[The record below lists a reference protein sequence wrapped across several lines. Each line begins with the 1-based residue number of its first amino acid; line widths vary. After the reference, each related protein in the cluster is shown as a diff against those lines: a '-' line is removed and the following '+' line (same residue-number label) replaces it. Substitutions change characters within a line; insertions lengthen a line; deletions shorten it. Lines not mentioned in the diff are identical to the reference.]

1 MAISAIA
8 DIKKIDLE
16 PDNTRTLPKTTYVD
30 QVLRLF
36 EVTTEIRS
44 YKFQY
49 QFLSKALATTV
60 IACTYHDGGIVNGVI
75 GYGTDGVTA
84 TASWRGDGGYNV
96 NVTIYQ
102 QTTTQEVVE
111 TE

>member
-16 PDNTRTLPKTTYVD
+16 PDNTRTLPSYSYVSE
-30 QVLRLF
+30 VLTLYSVSVSVRN
-36 EVTTEIRS
+36 

-49 QFLSKALATTV
+49 QFLSKALAATV
-60 IACTYHDGGIVNGVI
+60 IASTYLAEGTDTDGVI

-96 NVTIYQ
+96 NIAIFQ
-102 QTTTQEVVE
+102 STTTRTAVV
-111 TE
+111 